1 MLQCVLF
8 GCLCLC
14 VVLLCYAHQAH
25 YILDG
30 AKRSF
35 EPRREHCVFK
45 ACIIIVT
52 YFVAFVAILAVI
64 SFIYGHCRLCT
75 LSLSLSL
82 SLSRSVALKS
92 KETHQTTETF
102 TFCGIFHFFF
112 LFFLFLDAY
121 IDVLSHLYLLIFITA
136 PTNESRNRFSWV
148 FNWTEQIKIVTTNTN
163 PPPTTINI
171 KVSSFGCHSQNKTK

>member
-1 MLQCVLF
+1 MQTECAQITNAAVCFIWMFVSVCCV
-8 GCLCLC
+8 
-14 VVLLCYAHQAH
+14 LCYAHQAH

-75 LSLSLSL
+75 LSLS
-82 SLSRSVALKS
+82 RSVALKS
-92 KETHQTTETF
+92 NQTHQTTETF
-102 TFCGIFHFFF
+102 TFCGIFHFFS
-112 LFFLFLDAY
+112 LFSLFRCMYRRTIPSLFAD
-121 IDVLSHLYLLIFITA
+121 LYYC
-136 PTNESRNRFSWV
+136 TN
-148 FNWTEQIKIVTTNTN
+148 
-163 PPPTTINI
+163 
-171 KVSSFGCHSQNKTK
+171 

>member
-1 MLQCVLF
+1 MQTECAQITNAAVSFIWMFVSVCCV
-8 GCLCLC
+8 
-14 VVLLCYAHQAH
+14 LCYAHQAH

-75 LSLSLSL
+75 LSLS
-82 SLSRSVALKS
+82 RSVALKS
-92 KETHQTTETF
+92 NETHQTTETF
-102 TFCGIFHFFF
+102 TFCGIFHFFS
-112 LFFLFLDAY
+112 LFSLSRCIYRRIPSLFAD
-121 IDVLSHLYLLIFITA
+121 LYYC
-136 PTNESRNRFSWV
+136 TN
-148 FNWTEQIKIVTTNTN
+148 
-163 PPPTTINI
+163 
-171 KVSSFGCHSQNKTK
+171 

>member
-1 MLQCVLF
+1 MQTECAQITNAAVCFIWMFVSVCCV
-8 GCLCLC
+8 
-14 VVLLCYAHQAH
+14 LCYAHQAH

-75 LSLSLSL
+75 LSLSVSFSCSKVKRYTPNYRNIYILRYIPFFLSL
-82 SLSRSVALKS
+82 FSFSM
-92 KETHQTTETF
+92 HIQT
-102 TFCGIFHFFF
+102 
-112 LFFLFLDAY
+112 Y
-121 IDVLSHLYLLIFITA
+121 SIFI
-136 PTNESRNRFSWV
+136 
-148 FNWTEQIKIVTTNTN
+148 
-163 PPPTTINI
+163 
-171 KVSSFGCHSQNKTK
+171 C